1 MEFTFETFY
10 NRKMMIAMAK
20 GVRKTLRKKK
30 FIRSRIIAVLLLAL
44 VAALYIPKFM
54 NEGFDWNF
62 STIIT
67 IAAVA
72 LIVIAILFEDQ
83 LNGVITNQRVIPGTR
98 LIKTVFHEEGY
109 HSYTDLGNTEWKYE
123 TVQAICES
131 KKYFVFV
138 FSEMHAQVYDKA
150 GLAEGNVDEFR
161 EFIKGK
167 IDKKI
172 VRI

>member
-30 FIRSRIIAVLLLAL
+30 FIRSRILAILLLII
-44 VAALYIPKFM
+44 VAALYVPKFI
-54 NEGFDWNF
+54 NDGFYWDF

-67 IAAVA
+67 VAAVA
-72 LIVIAILFEDQ
+72 LIIIAILFEDQ
-83 LNGVITNQRVIPGTR
+83 INGIITNQRVIPGTR
-98 LIKTVFHEEGY
+98 LIKTTFHENGY
-109 HSYTDLGNTEWKYE
+109 HSYTDLGDTEWKYE

-138 FSEMHAQVYDKA
+138 FSQMHAQVYDKA
-150 GLAEGNVDEFR
+150 GLAEGNIDEFR
-161 EFIKGK
+161 EFIKDK
-167 IDKKI
+167 INKKI